1 MKRRHCHRARKNRG
15 LAECGITQKH
25 SGRLRLIFAK
35 RGGPRKQI
43 ECEKS
48 PAAMRAFPFYLAT
61 PGWTV
66 LFVPPTVLV
75 VPPRSADEASDCP
88 DDRPLTIPWQKPPSK
103 RSCDILL
110 PHNASR
116 RALGP
121 AAGNGFFG
129 CRDGAPKAGAKMRGR
144 PQRPKSKNLMTENA
158 RRNAPFGVVPETCGL
173 RRLDGGRDRDRTCDP
188 LDVNEVLSR

>member
-1 MKRRHCHRARKNRG
+1 LRS
-15 LAECGITQKH
+15 AEL
-25 SGRLRLIFAK
+25 LRNAVDVYGLIFAK

-48 PAAMRAFPFYLAT
+48 PAAMRGYSL
-61 PGWTV
+61 
-66 LFVPPTVLV
+66 LFGHSGLDGAVRAAHGACCSTKV
-75 VPPRSADEASDCP
+75 ADEASDCP
-88 DDRPLTIPWQKPPSK
+88 DDRPLTIPWQKSPSK
-103 RSCDILL
+103 RSRDILL

-116 RALGP
+116 PALGP
-121 AAGNGFFG
+121 AAGNGVFG

-144 PQRPKSKNLMTENA
+144 PQRPKSKNLIAENA

-173 RRLDGGRDRDRTCDP
+173 RRLGGGRDRDRTCDP